1 MNFMVTDLP
10 QMNLEEMLAKMK
22 FILTI
27 FEVLIET
34 ERLQD
39 LHSNKDIMI
48 RNIST
53 KIISRAIQGVFST
66 FKSSGFSFENFSG
79 FSF

>member
-1 MNFMVTDLP
+1 MS
-10 QMNLEEMLAKMK
+10 LEEIWAKTK

-66 FKSSGFSFENFSG
+66 FKSSGLSFENFSG
-79 FSF
+79 FSFYGLFSVF